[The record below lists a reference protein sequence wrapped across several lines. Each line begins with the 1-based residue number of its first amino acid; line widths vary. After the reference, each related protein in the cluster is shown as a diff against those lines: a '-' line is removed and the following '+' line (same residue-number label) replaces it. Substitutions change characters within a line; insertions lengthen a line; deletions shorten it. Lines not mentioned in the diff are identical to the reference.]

1 MFTLNR
7 IPLRIYSFFIVFAI
21 LLSSCTSNTI
31 MNKPDDLIPKN
42 EMIEIM
48 TEVYL
53 ANASYNV
60 RNKYQER
67 QRNYMSLVFEKY
79 GVDSAR
85 YNRSNLYYMSRID
98 EYEKMHVKVS
108 EKIKKMKTE
117 KDAEFRV
124 YDSIKRSKNQ

>member
-7 IPLRIYSFFIVFAI
+7 FTLRIFS
-21 LLSSCTSNTI
+21 LLFVLVVLITSCTSNTI
-31 MNKPDDLIPKN
+31 MKKPDDLIPKK

-48 TEVYL
+48 TDIYL

-124 YDSIKRSKNQ
+124 YDSIKHAKK

>member
-7 IPLRIYSFFIVFAI
+7 FTLRIFSLIFVLVIF
-21 LLSSCTSNTI
+21 LSSCTSNTI
-31 MNKPDDLIPKN
+31 MKKPDDLIPKN
-42 EMIEIM
+42 EMIAIM
-48 TEVYL
+48 TDIYL

-60 RNKYQER
+60 RNKHQER
-67 QRNYMSLVFEKY
+67 QRNYMSLVYEKY

-108 EKIKKMKTE
+108 ENIKKMKTE

-124 YDSIKRSKNQ
+124 YDSIKRAKK

>member
-7 IPLRIYSFFIVFAI
+7 FQLRIFSLIFVLVIF
-21 LLSSCTSNTI
+21 LSSCTSNTI
-31 MNKPDDLIPKN
+31 MKKPDDLIPKN
-42 EMIEIM
+42 EMIAIM
-48 TEVYL
+48 TDIYL

-60 RNKYQER
+60 RNKHQER
-67 QRNYMSLVFEKY
+67 QRNYMSLVYEKY

-108 EKIKKMKTE
+108 ENIKKMKTE

-124 YDSIKRSKNQ
+124 YDSIKRAKK

>member
-7 IPLRIYSFFIVFAI
+7 FTLRIFSLIFVLVIF
-21 LLSSCTSNTI
+21 LSSCTSNTI
-31 MNKPDDLIPKN
+31 MKKPDDLIPKN
-42 EMIEIM
+42 EMIAIM
-48 TEVYL
+48 TDIYL

-108 EKIKKMKTE
+108 ENIKKMKTE

-124 YDSIKRSKNQ
+124 YDSIKRAKK

>member
-1 MFTLNR
+1 MK
-7 IPLRIYSFFIVFAI
+7 
-21 LLSSCTSNTI
+21 
-31 MNKPDDLIPKN
+31 KPDDLIPKN
-42 EMIEIM
+42 EMIAIM
-48 TEVYL
+48 TDIYL

-60 RNKYQER
+60 RNKHQER
-67 QRNYMSLVFEKY
+67 QRNYMSLVYEKY

-108 EKIKKMKTE
+108 ENIKKMKTE

-124 YDSIKRSKNQ
+124 YDSIKRAKK

>member
-7 IPLRIYSFFIVFAI
+7 FQLRIFSLIFVLVIF
-21 LLSSCTSNTI
+21 LSSCTSNTI
-31 MNKPDDLIPKN
+31 MKKPDDLIPKN
-42 EMIEIM
+42 EMIAIM
-48 TEVYL
+48 TDIYL

-67 QRNYMSLVFEKY
+67 QRNYMSLVYEKH

-108 EKIKKMKTE
+108 ENIKKMKTE

-124 YDSIKRSKNQ
+124 YDSIKRAKK

>member
-7 IPLRIYSFFIVFAI
+7 FTLRIFS
-21 LLSSCTSNTI
+21 LLFVLVVLITSCTSNTI
-31 MNKPDDLIPKN
+31 MKKPDDLIPKK

-48 TEVYL
+48 TDIYL

-85 YNRSNLYYMSRID
+85 YNRSKPLL
-98 EYEKMHVKVS
+98 HV
-108 EKIKKMKTE
+108 
-117 KDAEFRV
+117 AYR
-124 YDSIKRSKNQ
+124 